1 MATITSAKLEIGSN
15 ASTGTS
21 NCVVTCRVTFTKY
34 EQNEMK
40 EGLKFALHCA
50 LWGED
55 NGLGALI
62 NPDDFIF
69 SYASKHY
76 PDATPSSPEV
86 ATFTATLGTNLLN
99 EDFGT
104 DEVYGRLRLKNLYT
118 GNVVTAKT
126 NVIKRSF

>member
-1 MATITSAKLEIGSN
+1 MATITNAKLEIGSN
-15 ASTGTS
+15 TSTGTS
-21 NCVVTCRVTFTKY
+21 SCVVTCRVSFTKY
-34 EQNEMK
+34 ELNEMK

-55 NGLGALI
+55 NGPSAWI

-69 SYASKHY
+69 SYASKHF
-76 PDATPSSPEV
+76 PDASPTNPEM
-86 ATFTATLGTNLLN
+86 ATFTATLGTSLLN

-118 GNVVTAKT
+118 GNVVSAKT
-126 NVIKRSF
+126 NVVKRSF

>member
-1 MATITSAKLEIGSN
+1 MATITSAKLEVGNNS
-15 ASTGTS
+15 STGTS
-21 NCVVTCRVTFTKY
+21 NCIVTCRVTFTKY

-55 NGLGALI
+55 NGPNALI

-69 SYASKHY
+69 SYASKHF
-76 PDATPSSPEV
+76 PDATPSSPEMV
-86 ATFTATLGTNLLN
+86 TFNATLGTSLLN

-118 GNVVTAKT
+118 GKIVSAKT
-126 NVIKRSF
+126 NVIKRHF

>member
-1 MATITSAKLEIGSN
+1 MATITNAKLEIGSSPT
-15 ASTGTS
+15 AGTS
-21 NCVVTCRVTFTKY
+21 NCVVTCRVSFTKY
-34 EQNEMK
+34 ELNEMK
-40 EGLKFALHCA
+40 EGLKFALHCN

-55 NGLGALI
+55 LGPGNWL

-69 SYASKHY
+69 SYASKHF
-76 PDATPSSPEV
+76 PDATPANPEMV
-86 ATFTATLGTNLLN
+86 TFTATLGTSLLN

-126 NVIKRSF
+126 NVIKRNF